1 MAVGNKVL
9 AALSQIDEAISS
21 EADDL
26 ANLIASNDSI
36 DDETSKLLLERVA
49 RIKSIVPEKAPA
61 VGEAAD
67 DGTAQPPAENPVADA
82 QTPPSVG
89 DATDAPGNA
98 DVPGDGVNGETGTGT
113 PA

>member
-9 AALSQIDEAISS
+9 AALSQIDEAIAA

-26 ANLIASNDSI
+26 ADFVAKTDAI
-36 DDETSKLLLERVA
+36 DDETSKLLLDRVA
-49 RIKSIVPEKAPA
+49 RIKAIVPEKAPA

-67 DGTAQPPAENPVADA
+67 DGTAQPPADNPVADA
-82 QTPPSVG
+82 QTPPAVG

-98 DVPGDGVNGETGTGT
+98 DAPGDGVNGETGTGT